1 MPSSYGFLK
10 NSAPALSLMSIDLG
24 SNALRASIGRL
35 ENNVLSILYS
45 QRIPLRLGEDVFA
58 DGVISPIKKQKT
70 IEAFLSLFYLCI
82 EYGVTEVSAV
92 ATSAMREA
100 KNSQEIIHEI
110 ESLTG
115 IKIELISGL
124 REAKLLFTACS
135 KVIEFKNK
143 SAVLIDIGGGSTEIT
158 LVKQNR
164 RIASRS
170 FPIGTVRLLKH
181 TNRDFLLNRIKT
193 EVKEMEKFIE
203 NYLSVKKINLF
214 VGTGGNL
221 RRIGKMRKKIL
232 LKPETECT
240 FDEVSHMTQ
249 TLHAMTYIERIR
261 KLELDQDRADVIVPA
276 TMIIERLMKNLNL
289 KKIQL
294 PKVGLKEGLF
304 LEMLNDENII
314 FHGLD

>member
-1 MPSSYGFLK
+1 MTSTYGFLK
-10 NSAPALSLMSIDLG
+10 SPLTPLTLMSIDLG
-24 SNALRASIGRL
+24 SNALRASIARVEKNNLTVLYNQRL
-35 ENNVLSILYS
+35 
-45 QRIPLRLGEDVFA
+45 PLRLGEEVFTH
-58 DGVISPIKKQKT
+58 GFISPHKKQKT

-100 KNSQEIIHEI
+100 KNSGEIIDEI
-110 ESLTG
+110 NFLTG
-115 IKIELISGL
+115 IQIELISGQ
-124 REAKLLFTACS
+124 REAKLLFKACS
-135 KVIEFKNK
+135 NVIDFKNK
-143 SAVLIDIGGGSTEIT
+143 PAILIDIGGGSTEIT
-158 LVKQNR
+158 LVEHNQRK
-164 RIASRS
+164 ASRS
-170 FPIGTVRLLKH
+170 FPVGTVRLLKH
-181 TNRDFLLNRIKT
+181 TNRDFLLNRIRT

-203 NYLSVKKINLF
+203 NYLSIKKINLF

-232 LKPETECT
+232 HKPETECSYE
-240 FDEVSHMTQ
+240 EVSHMTQ

-304 LEMLNDENII
+304 LEMLNEENVI